1 MNIKEHLF
9 EMRDE
14 YYAQGL
20 EDLILHI
27 QKHSD
32 TKNMTMVEIGSYAGE
47 STVIFAKHFKN
58 VIAIDPFMNDYDPN
72 DITCN
77 YMELTNVHTIFNK
90 AIQPFDNIQHIHKTS
105 DDAIADLIEQKFD
118 FIYIDGLHTYDQIK
132 KDIRNYYPLI
142 NKGGF
147 IGGHDYH
154 RNWQGVVDGILET
167 IGIPEETFKDTSWI
181 KQVK

>member
-1 MNIKEHLF
+1 MNIKEHLY

-14 YYAQGL
+14 HYSQGL

-47 STVIFAKHFKN
+47 STIIFAKHFKN

-77 YMELTNVHTIFNK
+77 YMELTDVHKVFNNTVL
-90 AIQPFDNIQHIHKTS
+90 PFDNIQHIHKTS
-105 DDAIADLIEQKFD
+105 DDAIDDLIEQKFD

-132 KDIRNYYPLI
+132 KDISVIYN
-142 NKGGF
+142 
-147 IGGHDYH
+147 
-154 RNWQGVVDGILET
+154 
-167 IGIPEETFKDTSWI
+167 
-181 KQVK
+181 

>member
-1 MNIKEHLF
+1 MNNKEQLF
-9 EMRDE
+9 QMRDD

-20 EDLILHI
+20 EDLIAYI
-27 QKHSD
+27 QTYTD

-72 DITCN
+72 DITCQF
-77 YMELTNVHTIFNK
+77 MELTDVHKVFNS
-90 AIQPFDNIQHIHKTS
+90 AIEPFDNIQHIQKTS
-105 DDAIADLIEQKFD
+105 DDAIFDLKEQKFD

-132 KDIRNYYPLI
+132 KDVRNYYPLV
-142 NKGGF
+142 NDGGF

-154 RNWQGVVDGILET
+154 RNWQGVVNGILET
-167 IGIPEETFKDTSWI
+167 LGIPDETFKDTSWI
-181 KQVK
+181 KQMN